1 MGRVLEED
9 SKSKRRKGNLWEMP
23 RLKPYVSMH
32 NCIQL
37 NSTFLSFQVFPFSWF
52 PAALFFNVNKNLGKP
67 ILEIL
72 LIFLH
77 SFMVNQ
83 NEKWWHIQLFLFCWI
98 TSFFV
103 WSKLAQFGGTVS
115 RRERGRDRHP
125 KGCSSFCLFN
135 STKDHHSRDSITNEK
150 KTKRIFL
157 GYWNFLCTLIQK
169 NICVMCINQLSFCVK
184 EAEGGI
190 SAKQNWPH
198 KSWLCQKCLDWRQKS
213 SFGNSHFF
221 TPSSSLQTS

>member
-1 MGRVLEED
+1 MFQCTIVFN
-9 SKSKRRKGNLWEMP
+9 S
-23 RLKPYVSMH
+23 
-32 NCIQL
+32 
-37 NSTFLSFQVFPFSWF
+37 STFLSFQVFPFSWF

-157 GYWNFLCTLIQK
+157 VLKFPVYFNPKKCI
-169 NICVMCINQLSFCVK
+169 CINQLSFCVK

-190 SAKQNWPH
+190 TAKQNWPH

>member
-1 MGRVLEED
+1 MRNAKIETLCF
-9 SKSKRRKGNLWEMP
+9 NA
-23 RLKPYVSMH
+23 
-32 NCIQL
+32 QL
-37 NSTFLSFQVFPFSWF
+37 YSTQLYISQFPSFPFFVISGR
-52 PAALFFNVNKNLGKP
+52 PFFNVNKNLGKP

-83 NEKWWHIQLFLFCWI
+83 NEKWWHIQLFLLLNHFF
-98 TSFFV
+98 FFV

-157 GYWNFLCTLIQK
+157 VLKFPVYFNPK
-169 NICVMCINQLSFCVK
+169 KYICVSTNFRFV
-184 EAEGGI
+184 
-190 SAKQNWPH
+190 
-198 KSWLCQKCLDWRQKS
+198 
-213 SFGNSHFF
+213 
-221 TPSSSLQTS
+221 